1 MRKQIAAGIL
11 CVSVLMCAAGCF
23 EKVEDTPASSA
34 TETETSE
41 ETAVTEGT
49 TESRVVDY
57 ADLLSGFNKFE
68 LSSGELEDGVWS
80 DVISNT
86 EDGGNKSP
94 SLTWEPVD
102 GAALYVIYMV
112 DRDASFWMH
121 WKAEGVTSTELP
133 QGWAT
138 DGYVGPYPPAGSV
151 HTYDI
156 YVIALGAPLETLKGR
171 VDSKSPNFPDIILE
185 ADTDADGNNGNILAY
200 GQVSGT
206 FTGR

>member
-1 MRKQIAAGIL
+1 MRKKIAAGIL
-11 CVSVLMCAAGCF
+11 CMSVLMCCVGCF
-23 EKVEDTPASSA
+23 EKVEDATAPSESVATTVEA
-34 TETETSE
+34 TEATEE
-41 ETAVTEGT
+41 T

-68 LSSGELEDGVWS
+68 LTSYELEDGVWS

-86 EDGGNKSP
+86 EDGGNESP

-121 WKAEGVTSTELP
+121 WMADAVTSTELP
-133 QGWAT
+133 LGWAS
-138 DGYVGPYPPAGSV
+138 DGYVGPYPPTGSV

-156 YVIALGAPLETLKGR
+156 YVIALGAPLENLKGR

-185 ADTDADGNNGNILAY
+185 SDTDADGNSGNILAY